1 MEAELTKG
9 ISSRFVC
16 DWLYVYMWMTFVVG
30 ALYLAIGIGGAVSM
44 KGTLVTKALLVLP
57 PLIMA
62 VFLGLM
68 GVSFYI
74 ICERGLKPEEKSE
87 LH

>member
-1 MEAELTKG
+1 MEADLTKG

-30 ALYLAIGIGGAVSM
+30 ALYLALGIGGAVTM
-44 KGTLVTKALLVLP
+44 KGTLITKALVVLP
-57 PLIMA
+57 SFIMA
-62 VFLGLM
+62 GFLGLM
-68 GVSFYI
+68 GISFYV
-74 ICERGLKPEEKSE
+74 ICERGLKPEEKSQ